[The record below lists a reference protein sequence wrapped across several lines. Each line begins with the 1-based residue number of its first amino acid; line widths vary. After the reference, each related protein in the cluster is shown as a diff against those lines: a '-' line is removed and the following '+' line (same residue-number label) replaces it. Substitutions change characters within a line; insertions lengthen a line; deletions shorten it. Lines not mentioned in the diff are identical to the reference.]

1 MKTNSAGAF
10 LLGLTFAVLP
20 SVASSQ
26 GLRQSVFQD
35 EIQET
40 QTVDAAVQVLDE
52 IMAIPGKSIPQAL
65 LRDAEGLVIVPKLLK
80 GGFVVGIRHGRGVLV
95 TKDEAGNWTAP
106 SFVTVTGGSLGWQ
119 AGVQATDIVLVFAT
133 RKSLEGLWQGKFTI
147 GAGVAAAA
155 GPVGREAAAATD
167 ATLRAEI
174 YTYSRSRGL
183 FAGVALDGSAIQ
195 IDREAGAR
203 YYSAYPAG
211 ANVSPDQP
219 QPLPPSAERLLDT
232 IAVYTA
238 GKQTILP
245 EDIPRAA
252 LPAEGPS
259 TEGSSLR
266 QELVDSS
273 LRLHG
278 ILDREWQVFLAL
290 PAETYEPGATPT
302 ADGLRSSLARF
313 DKVAADPQYQSLAKR
328 SEFQETHTLLKRF
341 AAGGFA
347 TARLALPPPP
357 E

>member
-1 MKTNSAGAF
+1 MKTNSTRVF
-10 LLGLTFAVLP
+10 LLGLTVAILP

-52 IMAIPGKSIPQAL
+52 IMAIPGKSIPQGL
-65 LRDAEGLVIVPKLLK
+65 IRDAEGLVIVPKLLK

-195 IDREAGAR
+195 IDRDAGAR
-203 YYSAYPAG
+203 YYSAYASD
-211 ANVSPDQP
+211 ANMSPGQP
-219 QPLPPSAERLLDT
+219 QPLPPSALRLLDT
-232 IAVYTA
+232 IARYTG
-238 GKQTILP
+238 GKETISAEDKPGAVLP
-245 EDIPRAA
+245 VQP
-252 LPAEGPS
+252 
-259 TEGSSLR
+259 TEASSLR
-266 QELVDSS
+266 QELVESS

-278 ILDREWQVFLAL
+278 ILDRDWQMFLAL
-290 PAETYEPGATPT
+290 PAETYESNAVPA
-302 ADGLRSSLARF
+302 AASLRSCLARF
-313 DKVAADPQYQSLAKR
+313 DKVASDPQYQSLAKR
-328 SEFQETHTLLKRF
+328 PEFQETHSLLKRF
-341 AAGGFA
+341 IADASP

>member
-1 MKTNSAGAF
+1 MKTRLAGAF
-10 LLGLTFAVLP
+10 LLTVTLAIFP
-20 SVASSQ
+20 SAASGQ
-26 GLRQSVFQD
+26 GIRQSVFQD

-52 IMAIPGKSIPQAL
+52 IMAIPAKSIPHAL

-95 TKDEAGNWTAP
+95 AKDEAGNWTAP

-195 IDREAGAR
+195 IDRDAGAR
-203 YYSAYPAG
+203 YYSAYPSG
-211 ANVSPDQP
+211 ANVLPGQP
-219 QPLPPSAERLLDT
+219 QPLPPSAVRLLDT
-232 IAVYTA
+232 IAMYTA
-238 GKQTILP
+238 GKQTISA
-245 EDIPRAA
+245 EDIPRVD
-252 LPAEGPS
+252 LPAES
-259 TEGSSLR
+259 TETSSLR

-290 PAETYEPGATPT
+290 PAETFEPNATPT
-302 ADGLRSSLARF
+302 AEGLRSSLARF
-313 DKVAADPQYQSLAKR
+313 DKVALDPQYQNLAKR
-328 SEFQETHTLLKRF
+328 PEFQETHTLLKRF
-341 AAGGFA
+341 AAGSSP

-357 E
+357 Q